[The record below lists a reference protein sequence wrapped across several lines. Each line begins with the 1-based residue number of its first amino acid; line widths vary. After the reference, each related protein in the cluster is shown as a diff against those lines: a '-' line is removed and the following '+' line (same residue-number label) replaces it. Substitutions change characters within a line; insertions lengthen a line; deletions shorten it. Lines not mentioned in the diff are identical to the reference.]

1 MKGLLASDEEEGEP
15 ASEYEVLQQSD
26 FSGHRVLLTEDNSIA
41 AAIAMDIMGMTG
53 LEVDHAENGRIA
65 VEKLLDAEPGHYDL
79 VFMDIQMPELDGIE
93 ATRRIRAFLPDIP
106 IIAMTAHTMKGDAEK
121 CLEAGMQDHIAKPI
135 DPETLFAALQRA
147 RG

>member
-1 MKGLLASDEEEGEP
+1 MDKPIRVMVAEDFPLLREDFCDVVSSQQDM
-15 ASEYEVLQQSD
+15 EVV
-26 FSGHRVLLTEDNSIA
+26 GA
-41 AAIAMDIMGMTG
+41 AATG
-53 LEVDHAENGRIA
+53 DEIVALARSTLCDVI
-65 VEKLLDAEPGHYDL
+65 L
-79 VFMDIQMPELDGIE
+79 MDIQMPELDGIE

>member
-1 MKGLLASDEEEGEP
+1 MIRTIIIDDDPFVRLSLRTILEAQKDVEVVAMGGTGEEAAALFDEHAP
-15 ASEYEVLQQSD
+15 D
-26 FSGHRVLLTEDNSIA
+26 VLL
-41 AAIAMDIMGMTG
+41 
-53 LEVDHAENGRIA
+53 
-65 VEKLLDAEPGHYDL
+65 
-79 VFMDIQMPELDGIE
+79 MDIQMPELDGIE

>member
-1 MKGLLASDEEEGEP
+1 
-15 ASEYEVLQQSD
+15 
-26 FSGHRVLLTEDNSIA
+26 
-41 AAIAMDIMGMTG
+41 MDI
-53 LEVDHAENGRIA
+53 L
-65 VEKLLDAEPGHYDL
+65 
-79 VFMDIQMPELDGIE
+79 MPELNGLE
-93 ATRRIRAFLPDIP
+93 ACRAIRALPREDAGAIP

>member
-1 MKGLLASDEEEGEP
+1 MNITLKCSVIDDEPLARELICSFVKKTPFLELENSYAS
-15 ASEYEVLQQSD
+15 ASEAV
-26 FSGHRVLLTEDNSIA
+26 RSI
-41 AAIAMDIMGMTG
+41 IDGK
-53 LEVDHAENGRIA
+53 V
-65 VEKLLDAEPGHYDL
+65 DL
-79 VFMDIQMPELDGIE
+79 VFLDIQMPELDGIE

>member
-1 MKGLLASDEEEGEP
+1 MYQVMVVDDEPMAASLIVNIIKQKYNKFEIMGTAYNGEEALELMQEKGEP
-15 ASEYEVLQQSD
+15 
-26 FSGHRVLLTEDNSIA
+26 
-41 AAIAMDIMGMTG
+41 DILIT
-53 LEVDHAENGRIA
+53 
-65 VEKLLDAEPGHYDL
+65 
-79 VFMDIQMPELDGIE
+79 DIQMPVMNGYE
-93 ATRRIRAFLPDIP
+93 ATKVIRKMDRDDAADIP